1 MKATL
6 TLNNKEYKVD
16 LNKLIQLGVVEDL
29 NTETEEDLNTE
40 TEEDLDNTIEFFE
53 VGDVFRDECVSVL
66 ILETNFP
73 CGYKERLYQ
82 IAGLDGLRVYSD
94 FSKPVGF
101 NAILE
106 FLNNGEYKFVKNIN
120 ADVVELING

>member
-16 LNKLIQLGVVEDL
+16 LNKLIQLGVIEDL
-29 NTETEEDLNTE
+29 DTETEEE
-40 TEEDLDNTIEFFE
+40 LDNTIEFFE
-53 VGDVFRDECVSVL
+53 VGDVFRSEFVSLL
-66 ILETNFP
+66 ILETN
-73 CGYKERLYQ
+73 CSYGGEERLYQ

-94 FSKPVGF
+94 FSRPVGF

-106 FLNNGEYKFVKNIN
+106 FLNDGEYKFVKNIN
-120 ADVVELING
+120 ADVAKLING

>member
-29 NTETEEDLNTE
+29 DAS

-53 VGDVFRDECVSVL
+53 VGDVFRNEYVTVL
-66 ILETNFP
+66 ILETISP
-73 CGYKERLYQ
+73 YGDEECLYQ
-82 IAGLDGLRVYSD
+82 LAGLNGLRVYSD
-94 FSKPVGF
+94 FQSPVGF
-101 NAILE
+101 NTVLE
-106 FLNNGEYKFVKNIN
+106 FLNDGEYEFVKNIN
-120 ADVVELING
+120 ADVAKLING

>member
-29 NTETEEDLNTE
+29 NTETEEDL
-40 TEEDLDNTIEFFE
+40 DNTIEFFK
-53 VGDVFRDECVSVL
+53 VGDVFRDGYVSVL
-66 ILETNFP
+66 ILETNSHH
-73 CGYKERLYQ
+73 GDEERLYQ
-82 IAGLDGLRVYSD
+82 IAGLDGLQVYSD
-94 FSKPVGF
+94 FSKPIGF

-106 FLNNGEYKFVKNIN
+106 FLNNNEYKFVKNIN
-120 ADVVELING
+120 ADVAKLING

>member
-29 NTETEEDLNTE
+29 NTETEEDL
-40 TEEDLDNTIEFFE
+40 DNTIEFFE
-53 VGDVFRDECVSVL
+53 VGDVFRDEYVSVL
-66 ILETNFP
+66 ILEANCS
-73 CGYKERLYQ
+73 CGGEERLYQ
-82 IAGLDGLRVYSD
+82 IAGLDGLQVYGD

-106 FLNNGEYKFVKNIN
+106 FLNDGEYEFVKNIN
-120 ADVVELING
+120 ADVAKLING

>member
-16 LNKLIQLGVVEDL
+16 LNKLIQLGVIEDL
-29 NTETEEDLNTE
+29 DTE

-53 VGDVFRDECVSVL
+53 VGDVFRSEFVSVL
-66 ILETNFP
+66 ILETNCP
-73 CGYKERLYQ
+73 YGDEERLYQ

-94 FSKPVGF
+94 FSEPVGF

-106 FLNNGEYKFVKNIN
+106 FLNDGEYEFVKNIN
-120 ADVVELING
+120 ADVAKLING